1 MGRGAIPSRRGF
13 SRGAMRHP
21 GVSGITRPFGRL
33 SRGRGQVLHVL
44 LSRSPLA
51 STRRWVPFD
60 LHVLGAP
67 PAFILSQDRTLRPK
81 YLGFEPARSSQFI
94 ADRFRS
100 IHMVLYRKRN
110 FSGPPLGGLAKNKSK
125 LDHFKWFDVCP
136 DATQLVCPSSQYP
149 VLKVHAWRLIR
160 SDRAA
165 RQGDILPDRRG
176 AVGGNLGVHIS
187 CTVCN
192 SQLYLAVIKRGPR
205 FRDPLLR
212 LSIDLGIQSLRPIAC
227 DRTPQSRQVPHQ
239 PRRHP
244 RPLRRCTA

>member
-13 SRGAMRHP
+13 SPGAMRHP

-81 YLGFEPARSSQFI
+81 CIGPRARPVLSVI

-100 IHMVLYRKRN
+100 IHMVLFDRKRN
-110 FSGPPLGGLAKNKSK
+110 FSGPPLGGLAKNESKS
-125 LDHFKWFDVCP
+125 DHFKWFDVCP
-136 DATQLVCPSSQYP
+136 DATHHVCPSSQYP
-149 VLKVHAWRLIR
+149 VLKVHACAGSR

-176 AVGGNLGVHIS
+176 PGGGNHALHILF
-187 CTVCN
+187 TN
-192 SQLYLAVIKRGPR
+192 KLILQL
-205 FRDPLLR
+205 F
-212 LSIDLGIQSLRPIAC
+212 
-227 DRTPQSRQVPHQ
+227 H
-239 PRRHP
+239 
-244 RPLRRCTA
+244 

>member
-51 STRRWVPFD
+51 SLRRGVPFD

-81 YLGFEPARSSQFI
+81 YMGFEPVRSSQFI

-100 IHMVLYRKRN
+100 IHMVLLDRKRN

-136 DATQLVCPSSQYP
+136 DATLEVSILAVSGSQGARFAAHP
-149 VLKVHAWRLIR
+149 VRPG
-160 SDRAA
+160 RAA
-165 RQGDILPDRRG
+165 RRYIARPRSSVGRQFRSSQVLHNILLSIGNRKTG
-176 AVGGNLGVHIS
+176 ADLPHVS
-187 CTVCN
+187 DD
-192 SQLYLAVIKRGPR
+192 
-205 FRDPLLR
+205 DPLVQEYIEIGHL
-212 LSIDLGIQSLRPIAC
+212 
-227 DRTPQSRQVPHQ
+227 
-239 PRRHP
+239 
-244 RPLRRCTA
+244 

>member
-51 STRRWVPFD
+51 SLRRGVPFD

-81 YLGFEPARSSQFI
+81 YLGFEPVRSSQFI

-149 VLKVHAWRLIR
+149 VLKVHALAA
-160 SDRAA
+160 DPVAPGRAA
-165 RQGDILPDRRG
+165 RRYIARPEGRRG
-176 AVGGNLGVHIS
+176 RES
-187 CTVCN
+187 
-192 SQLYLAVIKRGPR
+192 
-205 FRDPLLR
+205 
-212 LSIDLGIQSLRPIAC
+212 
-227 DRTPQSRQVPHQ
+227 RTPYFVHK
-239 PRRHP
+239 
-244 RPLRRCTA
+244 

>member
-51 STRRWVPFD
+51 SARRQVPFD

-81 YLGFEPARSSQFI
+81 YMGFEPVRSSQLL

-136 DATQLVCPSSQYP
+136 DATQLECPSSQYP
-149 VLKVHAWRLIR
+149 VLKVHACAGSR

-165 RQGDILPDRRG
+165 RQGDILPDCE
-176 AVGGNLGVHIS
+176 ALWDV
-187 CTVCN
+187 N
-192 SQLYLAVIKRGPR
+192 STLHKSYTIYRFLYK
-205 FRDPLLR
+205 
-212 LSIDLGIQSLRPIAC
+212 
-227 DRTPQSRQVPHQ
+227 T
-239 PRRHP
+239 
-244 RPLRRCTA
+244 

>member
-51 STRRWVPFD
+51 SLRRGVPFD

-81 YLGFEPARSSQFI
+81 YMGLEPVRSSQFI

-100 IHMVLYRKRN
+100 IHMVLLDRKRN

-136 DATQLVCPSSQYP
+136 DATLGS
-149 VLKVHAWRLIR
+149 VHPRSIRFSRCTPARLIR

-165 RQGDILPDRRG
+165 RQGDILPDRE
-176 AVGGNLGVHIS
+176 AEWDV
-187 CTVCN
+187 N
-192 SQLYLAVIKRGPR
+192 STLHKSYTTYRFLYK
-205 FRDPLLR
+205 
-212 LSIDLGIQSLRPIAC
+212 
-227 DRTPQSRQVPHQ
+227 
-239 PRRHP
+239 
-244 RPLRRCTA
+244 

>member
-51 STRRWVPFD
+51 SLRRGVPFD

-81 YLGFEPARSSQFI
+81 CMGFEPVRSSQLL

-100 IHMVLYRKRN
+100 IHMVLLDRKRN

-136 DATQLVCPSSQYP
+136 DATLDVSILAVSGSQGARLAADP
-149 VLKVHAWRLIR
+149 VRPG
-160 SDRAA
+160 RAA
-165 RQGDILPDRRG
+165 RRYIARPEGRRG
-176 AVGGNLGVHIS
+176 RES
-187 CTVCN
+187 
-192 SQLYLAVIKRGPR
+192 
-205 FRDPLLR
+205 
-212 LSIDLGIQSLRPIAC
+212 
-227 DRTPQSRQVPHQ
+227 RTPYFVHK
-239 PRRHP
+239 
-244 RPLRRCTA
+244 

>member
-51 STRRWVPFD
+51 SLRRGVPFD

-81 YLGFEPARSSQFI
+81 YLGFEPVRSSQSF

-100 IHMVLYRKRN
+100 IHMVLLDRKRN

-136 DATQLVCPSSQYP
+136 DATLRSVSILAVSGSQGARSAADP
-149 VLKVHAWRLIR
+149 VAPG
-160 SDRAA
+160 RAA
-165 RQGDILPDRRG
+165 RRYIARPRSD
-176 AVGGNLGVHIS
+176 VGRQFHSSQVLHNIS
-187 CTVCN
+187 LSIYELESQVQRYCTY
-192 SQLYLAVIKRGPR
+192 QMMT
-205 FRDPLLR
+205 LR
-212 LSIDLGIQSLRPIAC
+212 LRDI
-227 DRTPQSRQVPHQ
+227 
-239 PRRHP
+239 
-244 RPLRRCTA
+244 

>member
-51 STRRWVPFD
+51 SLRRGVPFD

-81 YLGFEPARSSQFI
+81 YVGLRARPVLSVI

-136 DATQLVCPSSQYP
+136 DATHLVCPSSQYP
-149 VLKVHAWRLIR
+149 VLKVHAPRLIR

-165 RQGDILPDRRG
+165 RQGDILPDRRAPG
-176 AVGGNLGVHIS
+176 GGNLGVHIS
-187 CTVCN
+187 YTYKD
-192 SQLYLAVIKRGPR
+192 SRLAG
-205 FRDPLLR
+205 
-212 LSIDLGIQSLRPIAC
+212 
-227 DRTPQSRQVPHQ
+227 
-239 PRRHP
+239 
-244 RPLRRCTA
+244 

>member
-51 STRRWVPFD
+51 SLRRGVPFD

-81 YLGFEPARSSQFI
+81 YMGFEPVRSSQFI

-100 IHMVLYRKRN
+100 IHMVLLDRKRN

-149 VLKVHAWRLIR
+149 VLKVHAFAADPVRPG
-160 SDRAA
+160 RAA
-165 RQGDILPDRRG
+165 RRYIARPEGRRG
-176 AVGGNLGVHIS
+176 RES
-187 CTVCN
+187 
-192 SQLYLAVIKRGPR
+192 
-205 FRDPLLR
+205 
-212 LSIDLGIQSLRPIAC
+212 
-227 DRTPQSRQVPHQ
+227 RTPYFVHKLINWAPSCSESHIWS
-239 PRRHP
+239 
-244 RPLRRCTA
+244 